1 MQTKTNSAK
10 IFRTALEEARALIL
24 KSVGTSIESGG
35 NPFKHKLGFRRS
47 RCLSIGAV
55 SKIDHALKEVE
66 DEE

>member
-1 MQTKTNSAK
+1 MHTTSNKAQ
-10 IFRTALEEARALIL
+10 IFRKALEEARALIL

-66 DEE
+66 DEK